1 MKPLN
6 LFIFGTV
13 LLTGCAIPEND
24 PSFRAEKSPAAAAL
38 AGEEPAPGDLPD
50 RVREANEKNTKR
62 LQEHDWR
69 GVQPAVGPKP

>member
-1 MKPLN
+1 MKPFSLVF
-6 LFIFGTV
+6 LSAA

-38 AGEEPAPGDLPD
+38 AGEGPAPGDLHD